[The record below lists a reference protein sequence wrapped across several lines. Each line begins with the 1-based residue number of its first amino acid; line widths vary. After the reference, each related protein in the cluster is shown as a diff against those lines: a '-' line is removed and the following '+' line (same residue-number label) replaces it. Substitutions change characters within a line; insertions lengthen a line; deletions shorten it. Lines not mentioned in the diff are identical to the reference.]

1 MECETDQWLNMKMY
15 NSKMR
20 LESHLEDRVVACFER
35 DFMAAE
41 VHYLMK
47 TSRYLVQGLFE
58 RMLKARSTVKN
69 VILEVV

>member
-20 LESHLEDRVVACFER
+20 LESHLEDPVVACFER

-41 VHYLMK
+41 GYTL
-47 TSRYLVQGLFE
+47 SDEG
-58 RMLKARSTVKN
+58 
-69 VILEVV
+69 LEVPDKRIIESIFLKHI